1 MKIRCAWC
9 GADLGEKEPLED
21 HRFSHGMCEACSLSY
36 LDGRTRDTLK
46 QYLERLNEPV
56 PKVDEEP

>member
-9 GADLGEKEPLED
+9 GADLGEKEPLGD

-36 LDGRTRDTLK
+36 QDGFKKYTLN
-46 QYLERLNEPV
+46 QYLERLNEPDL
-56 PKVDEEP
+56 KKEEEP